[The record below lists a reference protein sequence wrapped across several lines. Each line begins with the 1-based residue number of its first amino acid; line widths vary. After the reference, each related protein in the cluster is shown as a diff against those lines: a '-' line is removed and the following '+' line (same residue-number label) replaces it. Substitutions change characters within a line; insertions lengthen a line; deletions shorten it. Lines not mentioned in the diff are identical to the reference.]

1 MGYLQSSGSQDGAD
15 GVDADVVL
23 AVFSSQTF
31 RGLQVLFLPGQ
42 PEFIMT
48 KSDQRESLTHIRNS
62 TFAGVVPYQS
72 WSRPRGANTGDV
84 NDGSAA
90 FLLQE
95 LWDDVLY
102 AEEDGL
108 DIDGEDLVEF
118 GFCYIEGWL
127 YFGLFWLAELDF
139 SAAVPFSF
147 DYVTQ
152 RLLLS
157 GRKVKHMPCSCSSF
171 LHC

>member
-62 TFAGVVPYQS
+62 TFAGVVPYQPGRGRVAPILEMLMMEAPPS
-72 WSRPRGANTGDV
+72 CFRSCGMTCCTLRKMDLTLTAKTLSNSASVTSRVG
-84 NDGSAA
+84 
-90 FLLQE
+90 
-95 LWDDVLY
+95 
-102 AEEDGL
+102 
-108 DIDGEDLVEF
+108 
-118 GFCYIEGWL
+118 YISV
-127 YFGLFWLAELDF
+127 YFG
-139 SAAVPFSF
+139 
-147 DYVTQ
+147 
-152 RLLLS
+152 
-157 GRKVKHMPCSCSSF
+157 
-171 LHC
+171 